1 MTHILL
7 ILVCISS
14 VEVFIRLNFL
24 SYLDLILKV
33 TKRVTNIIPQ
43 DKISDHWKEKVI
55 PAYALRIM
63 KYSLRILLILLLI
76 MSLFFIVDFFYTDF
90 LAFTFSL
97 IGIIE
102 SMVFAFGYVYLR
114 KLFTKWTTIL
124 GCNKN
129 CIDLHSLQSLCV
141 RWLLILRVLQS

>member
-1 MTHILL
+1 MNHLLLSLICIL
-7 ILVCISS
+7 S

-24 SYLDLILKV
+24 SYLDSILKV
-33 TKRVTNIIPQ
+33 TKRVAYIIP
-43 DKISDHWKEKVI
+43 KSNISDNWKEKVI

-63 KYSLRILLILLLI
+63 KYSLQILLILLI
-76 MSLFFIVDFFYTDF
+76 IISLFFIADYFFNNF

-102 SMVFAFGYVYLR
+102 SMVFALGYVYLR
-114 KLFTKWTTIL
+114 KLFIKWTTIL

-129 CIDLHSLQSLCV
+129 CTN
-141 RWLLILRVLQS
+141 

>member
-1 MTHILL
+1 MIHLL
-7 ILVCISS
+7 LLLVCIVS

-24 SYLDLILKV
+24 PHLDSILKV
-33 TKRVTNIIPQ
+33 TKKVTYVIP
-43 DKISDHWKEKVI
+43 KNNISDHWKEKVI
-55 PAYALRIM
+55 PAYALRMM

-76 MSLFFIVDFFYTDF
+76 ISLFFIADYFFNNF

-114 KLFTKWTTIL
+114 KLFIK
-124 GCNKN
+124 
-129 CIDLHSLQSLCV
+129 
-141 RWLLILRVLQS
+141 